1 MCGIAGIFDIA
12 SPVPR
17 ETIERFT
24 DALAHRG
31 PDGRGLHIDG
41 GVALGHTR
49 LAILDPRPEGNCPM
63 EYVTPTGQRSWIT
76 FNGEVYNFLEI
87 RHELENAGWR
97 FKTRTDTE
105 IIAAAWALW
114 GKDCLTRFNGMWAFA
129 IWTPEKQELVLSR
142 DRFGVKP
149 LYYYLDSHRL
159 CFASEAKAFIKLD
172 GFKPELDMAVAETAM
187 KHSFAYEGGTDGY
200 LLKGVRRL
208 PAGHLLTMSG
218 RGEIK
223 VEKWWDTAA
232 HIPQVPDTFEEQVDR
247 FRDIFL
253 DAVRIRMR
261 SDVPVGSC
269 LSGGIDS
276 SSVVSC
282 MSLLNERGALAER
295 VPSDW
300 RQTFVASFPG
310 TVLDERAYAEE
321 VIKATGTSPYI
332 WNFDPS
338 EGLDLIPDSV
348 WSLEDV
354 YSGLVVPVW
363 ALYREMRRAGTVVSL
378 DGHGSDEMLMGY
390 TWYLDWPVR
399 EVNQR
404 LYNDFHFSLL
414 PAILRN
420 YDRCSMAHGIE
431 VRMPFMDWRLVTY
444 CFGLPA
450 LSKAGDSWTKRV
462 LRAAMRG
469 IVPDVVLDR
478 RTKIGF
484 NSPMIEWFNGGLA
497 NMMELLAKHPLWKES
512 PFWNGPEL
520 ASQVLTKSR
529 AKAWTTA
536 DWGFSLE
543 TWTRMNLVLW
553 HMMFVE
559 GVKPRDVWGMA

>member
-12 SPVPR
+12 GPVQR
-17 ETIERFT
+17 STIERFT

-31 PDGRGLHIDG
+31 PDGRGVHIDR
-41 GVALGHTR
+41 GVALGHRR

-63 EYVTPTGQRSWIT
+63 EYTAPSGRRSWIT

-87 RHELENAGWR
+87 KRELESEGWR

-105 IIAAAWALW
+105 VLAASWARW

-129 IWTPEKQELVLSR
+129 IWTPETNELVICR

-149 LYYYLDSHRL
+149 LYYYTDSHRL
-159 CFASEAKAFIKLD
+159 AFASEAKAFLMLD
-172 GFKPELDMAVAETAM
+172 GFVPELDLAAAGTVMTHGPAAE
-187 KHSFAYEGGTDGY
+187 GCTDRH

-208 PAGHLLTMSG
+208 PAGHLLTINNH
-218 RGEIK
+218 GELK
-223 VEKWWDTAA
+223 LERWWDTAS
-232 HIPQVPDTFEEQVDR
+232 HIPSVPQSFGDQVDA
-247 FRDIFL
+247 FREILL

-276 SSVVSC
+276 SAVVSC
-282 MSLLNERGALAER
+282 MSLLHSKGALGER
-295 VPSDW
+295 VPQDW

-310 TVLDERAYAEE
+310 TVLDEKLYAEQ
-321 VIKATGTSPYI
+321 VIKATGVRAYI
-332 WNFDPS
+332 WEFNPD
-338 EGLDLIPDSV
+338 EALQLIADSV
-348 WSLEDV
+348 WSLENV
-354 YSGLVVPVW
+354 YGGLVVPVW
-363 ALYREMRRAGTVVSL
+363 CIYREMRRAGTVVSL

-390 TWYLDWPVR
+390 TWYLDWPVH

-404 LYNDFHFSLL
+404 LYNDFHYSLL

-431 VRMPFMDWRLVTY
+431 VRMPFMDWRLVTF
-444 CFGLPA
+444 CFGLPP
-450 LSKAGDSWTKRV
+450 LSKAGDGFTKRV

-469 IVPDVVLDR
+469 IVPDSILDR

-484 NSPMIEWFNGGLA
+484 NSPMIEWFNGGLG
-497 NMMELLAKHPLWKES
+497 NMVDRFVQHPLWRDS
-512 PFWNGPEL
+512 PFWNGPEM
-520 ASQVLTKSR
+520 A
-529 AKAWTTA
+529 AKALAKSSAKQWTTA

-553 HMMFVE
+553 HMMFIE
-559 GVKPRDVWGMA
+559 GVSPSDIMEVR

>member
-1 MCGIAGIFDIA
+1 MA
-12 SPVPR
+12 SAVPR
-17 ETIERFT
+17 EIIGQFT
-24 DALAHRG
+24 EALAHRG
-31 PDGRGLHIDG
+31 PDGCGLHVDG
-41 GVALGHTR
+41 GLALGHRR

-63 EYVTPTGQRSWIT
+63 EYVTPFGQRSWIT
-76 FNGEVYNFLEI
+76 FNGEVYNFVEI
-87 RHELENAGWR
+87 RRELEAAGWR
-97 FKTRTDTE
+97 FKTQTDTE
-105 IIAAAWALW
+105 VIAASWAYW
-114 GKDCLTRFNGMWAFA
+114 GKECLTRFNGMWAFA

-149 LYYYLDSHRL
+149 LYYYMDSHRL

-172 GFKPELDMAVAETAM
+172 GFTPELDMAVAETAM
-187 KHSFAYEGGTDGY
+187 KHGFAYEGSTDGY
-200 LLKGVRRL
+200 LFKGVRRL
-208 PAGHLLTMSG
+208 PAGHLLTMNGS
-218 RGEIK
+218 GEIK
-223 VEKWWDTAA
+223 VERWWDTAA
-232 HIPQVPDTFEEQVDR
+232 HIPQVPDKFEEQVER

-282 MSLLNERGALAER
+282 MSLLNQRGALAER

-321 VIKATGTSPYI
+321 VIKATGTRPYI
-332 WNFDPS
+332 WNFDPK
-338 EGLDLIPDSV
+338 EGLELIPDSV

-462 LRAAMRG
+462 LRSAMRG
-469 IVPDVVLDR
+469 IVPEVVLDR

-497 NMMELLAKHPLWKES
+497 NMVEILAKHPLWRES

-520 ASQVLTKSR
+520 ANQVLARSR

-536 DWGFSLE
+536 DWGLSLE

-553 HMMFVE
+553 YIMFVE
-559 GVKPRDVWGMA
+559 GVKPGDIRGMA